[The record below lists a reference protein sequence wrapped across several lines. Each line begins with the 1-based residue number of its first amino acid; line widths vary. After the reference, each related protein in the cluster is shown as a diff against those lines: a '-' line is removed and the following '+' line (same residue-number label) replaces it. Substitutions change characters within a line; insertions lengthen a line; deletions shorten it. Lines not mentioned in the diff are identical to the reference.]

1 MHLVGFYYKNIY
13 IYIYIYMNRKH
24 IHIYSAYQN
33 LVQKFSLFMTPFWHI
48 LHFKIL
54 CNNAGSEVLT
64 VLLLKIQGFWHVTL
78 CHWVSS
84 SRCFE
89 DNIVFITGVMQ
100 SFKCKNEGTMILQ
113 NAGKCSSSNIISQ
126 PTKHHESSNFVNNIT
141 TPPPP
146 NILNHVDLGATKPN
160 SYRAAVWSHLDQHLA
175 MLFQPLH
182 CCYKMCILYIQIF
195 HKDVCS
201 C

>member
-1 MHLVGFYYKNIY
+1 
-13 IYIYIYMNRKH
+13 MNRKH

-126 PTKHHESSNFVNNIT
+126 PTKHHESSDFVNNIT
-141 TPPPP
+141 THSPPQYSEPCGSGSDTTKFIQSCSLKSSGP
-146 NILNHVDLGATKPN
+146 TLGN
-160 SYRAAVWSHLDQHLA
+160 AVPASALL
-175 MLFQPLH
+175 L
-182 CCYKMCILYIQIF
+182 
-195 HKDVCS
+195 
-201 C
+201 